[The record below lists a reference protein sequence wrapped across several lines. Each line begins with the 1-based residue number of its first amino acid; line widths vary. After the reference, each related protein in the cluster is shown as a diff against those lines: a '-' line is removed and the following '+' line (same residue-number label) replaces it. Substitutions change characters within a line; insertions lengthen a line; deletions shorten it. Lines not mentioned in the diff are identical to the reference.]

1 MLLPFHPSVVHLPIV
16 ISFILPILILIFS
29 LMIKKNAMGA
39 KAWLVIVGLQ
49 FFTTGTGYLAL
60 ETGEVEED
68 VVERIVAKKLI
79 GEHEEAAELFVG
91 STVIALVLGIS
102 AFFIRRE
109 FQFKIQMALVL
120 ISFIS
125 AYLAFRAGK
134 LGGELVYKH
143 GAAQAYI
150 TESTKVNG
158 EQEILPNSGKSTS
171 ESLESDLEEEKEN
184 SPDEEDFKDED

>member
-39 KAWLVIVGLQ
+39 KAWIVILGLQ
-49 FFTTGTGYLAL
+49 IFTTATGYLAL

-150 TESTKVNG
+150 TESTKVSG

>member
-39 KAWLVIVGLQ
+39 KAWIVILGLQ
-49 FFTTGTGYLAL
+49 IFTTGTGYLAL

-143 GAAQAYI
+143 GAAQAYS
-150 TESTKVNG
+150 TESTKVSG
-158 EQEILPNSGKSTS
+158 EQEILPNSGKNTS